1 MKVSGPTAGK
11 RAAGSARTAGRVG
24 GAAPSAAPSTAA
36 APVPAAAE
44 SRLEDVA
51 VLAGVPEAELTPK
64 VRSALM
70 TLLNEVRRLRGE
82 LEQSHK
88 RIAFLETLSDQD
100 ALLPLINRRAFVR
113 ELSRFLSFAER
124 YGTPGCVLYLD
135 LDEMKR
141 VNDAYGHAAGDA
153 LLKHVADL
161 LLANLRSSDIVG
173 RLGGDEFGVI
183 LINASRPD
191 AERKAGLLARR
202 IAETPLHW
210 QGEEIHA
217 SVSWGV
223 YGFSGGDDVDGTLR
237 AADEAMYA
245 NKRARA

>member
-1 MKVSGPTAGK
+1 MKVTGPTAGK
-11 RAAGSARTAGRVG
+11 GVAGSARSRGRADGV
-24 GAAPSAAPSTAA
+24 ASAATA
-36 APVPAAAE
+36 PPAAATAE
-44 SRLEDVA
+44 AGLGDIA
-51 VLAGVPEAELTPK
+51 LLAGVPEAELTPK
-64 VRSALM
+64 VRGALM

-82 LEQSHK
+82 LEQSQK

-100 ALLPLINRRAFVR
+100 ALVPLINRRAFVR
-113 ELSRFLSFAER
+113 ELSRYLSFAER

-135 LDEMKR
+135 LDQMKR
-141 VNDAYGHAAGDA
+141 VNDAHGHAAGDA

-202 IAETPLHW
+202 IADTPLQW
-210 QGEEIHA
+210 QGRQIQT

-223 YGFSGGDDVDGTLR
+223 YGFSGGDDVDETLR
-237 AADEAMYA
+237 AADEAMYS